1 MIGNWPGW
9 RTEPASLMQLAPSQ
23 AELFSNVGAGVCP
36 QLPGDCR
43 YLHNYLA
50 ADQASGLLLQLHNEL
65 PWQQQTI
72 RLFGKH
78 VMQPRLIC
86 WQSDPE
92 VNYGYSGIRL
102 LAAEWH
108 PQVARL
114 RQRLQFELG
123 LQFNAVLINAYRDGQ
138 DSMGW
143 HSDDEPELGTDP
155 VLASISLGAERLFR
169 WRHKRSVPG
178 SVSGSGKTLGMKLQ
192 HGSLLLLDG
201 QFQQE
206 YQHSVPKTRTATGL
220 RINLTF
226 RQVLTGRQARQ
237 TSQG

>member
-1 MIGNWPGW
+1 MPIRSNH
-9 RTEPASLMQLAPSQ
+9 
-23 AELFSNVGAGVCP
+23 AELFTTAGAEDWP

-43 YLHNYLA
+43 YLSKFIA
-50 ADQASGLLLQLHNEL
+50 TEQASDLLLQLRSEL
-65 PWQQQTI
+65 PWQQLSI
-72 RLFGKH
+72 RLFGKQ

-86 WQSDPE
+86 WQADPE
-92 VNYGYSGIRL
+92 VDYGYSGIRL

-108 PQVARL
+108 PEVARL
-114 RQRLQFELG
+114 RQCLQIELG
-123 LQFNAVLINAYRDGQ
+123 LEFNAVLINAYRDGR

-143 HSDDEPELGTDP
+143 HSDDEPELGADP

-169 WRHKRSVPG
+169 WRHKRPVTSPG
-178 SVSGSGKTLGMKLQ
+178 PGASLGVKLQ

-226 RQVLTGRQARQ
+226 RQVLLGKQARH
-237 TSQG
+237 SAV

>member
-1 MIGNWPGW
+1 MIPG
-9 RTEPASLMQLAPSQ
+9 Q
-23 AELFSNVGAGVCP
+23 AELFSTTGVEAYP

-43 YLHNYLA
+43 YLHSYIA
-50 ADQASGLLLQLHNEL
+50 AEQASCLLLQLRSEL

-72 RLFGKH
+72 QLFGKH

-86 WQSDPE
+86 WQADPE
-92 VNYGYSGIRL
+92 VDYGYSGIRL

-108 PQVARL
+108 PEVARL
-114 RQRLQFELG
+114 RQRLQNELG
-123 LQFNAVLINAYRDGQ
+123 LEFNAVLINAYRDGQ

-143 HSDDEPELGTDP
+143 HSDDEPELGPDP

-169 WRHKRSVPG
+169 WRHKRSE
-178 SVSGSGKTLGMKLQ
+178 SGSGSGSAKSHGMKLQ

-201 QFQQE
+201 RFQQE
-206 YQHSVPKTRTATGL
+206 HQHSVPKTRSATGL

-226 RQVLTGRQARQ
+226 RQVLNGKQARHCVV
-237 TSQG
+237 